1 MELFAGKESHLRCRR
16 WLPWAAGRG
25 YRTAWQSWVSKDR
38 HECFTKSQ
46 QIATWS
52 NEGEHQLHVPHKDRL
67 WAKYITKGAYFWKRW
82 SSITNWSRA
91 ALYLT
96 MANQRKNFDGKIA
109 MNLNFAA
116 EGLAQKLNIK
126 INKYCICL
134 REEKVTWVVSTVPGG

>member
-1 MELFAGKESHLRCRR
+1 MKASTNSTFHTKTDFEPSIS
-16 WLPWAAGRG
+16 PRG
-25 YRTAWQSWVSKDR
+25 LTS
-38 HECFTKSQ
+38 E
-46 QIATWS
+46 
-52 NEGEHQLHVPHKDRL
+52 
-67 WAKYITKGAYFWKRW
+67 KRW

-134 REEKVTWVVSTVPGG
+134 REEKVTWVVSTSRLYWKRVIAQYRGWTLCTL